1 MSKLTMI
8 GLDIAKNMFHALGVD
23 TNNETSLRRKLRRSQ
38 VEGFFHKQPPCLIV
52 MEACGSAYY
61 WARRFQT
68 MGHEVK
74 LLPPQ
79 HVKGYLRGQKNDF
92 NDALALVEAQLHG
105 KLRPVAIKTAEQQDE
120 QARHRMRSLLIKERS
135 AQANHIRSF
144 LYERGIILRL
154 GVSVVNT
161 QVPLILEDA
170 QNDLTPVGREL
181 LEQLY
186 QHFERL
192 SDKIQWFTRAIEK
205 QVKEDEVG
213 ARLLEIPGFGPIV
226 TSAFKSWMGAGRQ
239 FRRGR
244 DASAALGVVPRQH
257 STGGKD
263 RLLGITKRGDP
274 YVRSLVIHGA
284 RSVVSRASKKNDP
297 LSQWVNSLVARRGY
311 NKATVALANKMIRIA
326 WVMVARGESYQ
337 PQRLLA

>member
-38 VEGFFHKQPPCLIV
+38 VEGFFRKQPPCLIV

-61 WARRFQT
+61 WARKFQT

-105 KLRPVAIKTAEQQDE
+105 KLRPVAIKTAQQQDE
-120 QARHRMRSLLIKERS
+120 QSRHRMRSLLIKERS

-144 LYERGIILRL
+144 LYERGIIIRL

-226 TSAFKSWMGAGRQ
+226 TSAFKSWIGAGRQ